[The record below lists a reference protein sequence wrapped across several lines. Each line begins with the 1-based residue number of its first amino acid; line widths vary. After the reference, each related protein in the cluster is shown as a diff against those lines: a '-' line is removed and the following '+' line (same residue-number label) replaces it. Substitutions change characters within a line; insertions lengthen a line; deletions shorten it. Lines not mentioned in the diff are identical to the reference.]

1 MCQEILSHV
10 NVDNQIRISLTM
22 KSWISYEFDFLNDEK
37 QIGNN
42 NSDVMFIN
50 KWLLLLNVIT
60 KFKT

>member
-42 NSDVMFIN
+42 NSYVMFID
-50 KWLLLLNVIT
+50 KLLFLNVIK
-60 KFKT
+60 KFEA

>member
-42 NSDVMFIN
+42 CSYVMFIDE
-50 KWLLLLNVIT
+50 WLFLNVIT
-60 KFKT
+60 NFKA

>member
-60 KFKT
+60 KFKA